1 MARGWQTWVSLGV
14 VLLVL
19 LTLLV
24 AILAVFLIWKDGY
37 RRGWMSRP
45 IHPPRCL
52 KCGYNLSGLTHCRC
66 PECGSEF
73 RLEELWQKAIYSTKS
88 AQARSEKSPELHPIS
103 KESPTP

>member
-1 MARGWQTWVSLGV
+1 MSVGWQTWVSLGV
-14 VLLVL
+14 VVLVL
-19 LTLLV
+19 LTLLL

-73 RLEELWQKAIYSTKS
+73 RLEELWQKAIFSTKS
-88 AQARSEKSPELHPIS
+88 MRAGTQGSPEV
-103 KESPTP
+103 SPTPTESLTR

>member
-1 MARGWQTWVSLGV
+1 MSANWQPWLNIGV

-19 LTLLV
+19 LTLGV
-24 AILAVFLIWKDGY
+24 AILAVFLIWRDGY

-45 IHPPRCL
+45 VHPPRCL
-52 KCGYNLSGLTHCRC
+52 NCGYNLSGLTHCRC

-73 RLEELWQKAIYSTKS
+73 RLEELWQKAIYSTRS
-88 AQARSEKSPELHPIS
+88 QRAREENLPASRPIS